1 MNVLHAPA
9 LRIVRRLAPALA
21 LATAGCG
28 GGSSSHRGPVAPT
41 VTAVSSTEPPAS
53 ATDVATNR
61 KITVTFDRDM
71 DASTIDPSSFQ
82 VATSIGGVPVIG
94 AVSYDAA
101 NRTATFAPIGALA
114 INTNFTATLT
124 TDVADFTAAHLAVPY
139 VWSFQTG
146 ATADVSPPGVLG
158 SIPAD
163 GSSGSDVNHLVVV
176 SFDEPI
182 DAGSV
187 SIATFTL
194 AAPGPTL
201 VTGTVGT
208 AGSSIVFQPDADLS
222 AGVVYTAT
230 VAAAVSDLAGNALG
244 TDHVFTFTTGATA
257 DLAAPTVLETTPAD
271 AATAIAVNGKITAT
285 FSEPVDPRTLTT
297 AALTLAGPGGAAEG
311 GTVSIGSGND
321 LIRFTPGADLAG
333 DATFTAV
340 VTTAVKDL
348 AGNALA
354 APLTFTFTTRLTR
367 DDTTP
372 HVVMKSPEDG
382 ATNVA
387 VNQKIVVN
395 FSEAIDPATVNS
407 ATFSLASLT
416 TNVAGTIAT
425 SGATATFTPDTQLP
439 AATSFTAMLTIGVK
453 DLAGNALPAP
463 EVWGFTTGATS
474 DTTAP
479 TVVSTNPVDL
489 STAIAIDQ
497 AVNATFD
504 EAIDPATLDG
514 ASFTV
519 VAPGPIA
526 VTGTVSLDVTSTIAT
541 FVPDAN
547 LPANTQLTATLT
559 TAVTDLSGNPLAADF
574 VFTFTTDAHTGVAT
588 VDLASAATFGVLATD
603 SAVEVGTST
612 VNGDLAVVSGTG
624 QGFAPGDVNG
634 TIHVAD
640 EVALHAQADLSLA
653 YADAVSRILG
663 AKPLAADLAGLTLT
677 AGLHK
682 NSSDVTISSG
692 AVTLDAQGDSSAVFL
707 LQVGGALTTGASTQ
721 VLLVN
726 GASAANVFWQVG
738 GDATL
743 GASSTFAGSVLA
755 AQSITVNAGSTAD
768 GRMLAGALGAS
779 ASVTLDTSV
788 VTVPVQ

>member
-1 MNVLHAPA
+1 
-9 LRIVRRLAPALA
+9 
-21 LATAGCG
+21 
-28 GGSSSHRGPVAPT
+28 
-41 VTAVSSTEPPAS
+41 
-53 ATDVATNR
+53 
-61 KITVTFDRDM
+61 
-71 DASTIDPSSFQ
+71 
-82 VATSIGGVPVIG
+82 
-94 AVSYDAA
+94 
-101 NRTATFAPIGALA
+101 
-114 INTNFTATLT
+114 
-124 TDVADFTAAHLAVPY
+124 
-139 VWSFQTG
+139 
-146 ATADVSPPGVLG
+146 
-158 SIPAD
+158 
-163 GSSGSDVNHLVVV
+163 
-176 SFDEPI
+176 
-182 DAGSV
+182 
-187 SIATFTL
+187 
-194 AAPGPTL
+194 
-201 VTGTVGT
+201 
-208 AGSSIVFQPDADLS
+208 
-222 AGVVYTAT
+222 
-230 VAAAVSDLAGNALG
+230 
-244 TDHVFTFTTGATA
+244 
-257 DLAAPTVLETTPAD
+257 
-271 AATAIAVNGKITAT
+271 
-285 FSEPVDPRTLTT
+285 
-297 AALTLAGPGGAAEG
+297 
-311 GTVSIGSGND
+311 
-321 LIRFTPGADLAG
+321 
-333 DATFTAV
+333 
-340 VTTAVKDL
+340 
-348 AGNALA
+348 
-354 APLTFTFTTRLTR
+354 
-367 DDTTP
+367 
-372 HVVMKSPEDG
+372 
-382 ATNVA
+382 
-387 VNQKIVVN
+387 
-395 FSEAIDPATVNS
+395 
-407 ATFSLASLT
+407 
-416 TNVAGTIAT
+416 
-425 SGATATFTPDTQLP
+425 
-439 AATSFTAMLTIGVK
+439 VK

-463 EVWGFTTGATS
+463 EVWGFTTGATA

-504 EAIDPATLDG
+504 EALDPATLDA

-588 VDLASAATFGVLATD
+588 VDLASAATFGVMATD

-653 YADAVSRILG
+653 YADAAGRILG
-663 AKPLAADLAGLTLT
+663 AKPLAADLSGLTLT

-738 GDATL
+738 GDVTL

>member
-1 MNVLHAPA
+1 MKALHAPA
-9 LRIVRRLAPALA
+9 LRIVRRIAPALA

-28 GGSSSHRGPVAPT
+28 GGSSHHGGPAAPT

-71 DASTIDPSSFQ
+71 DASTIDTSSFQ
-82 VATSIGGVPVIG
+82 VATSIGGVPVLG
-94 AVSYDAA
+94 TVNYDAA
-101 NRTATFAPIGALA
+101 DRTATFAPVGALA

-139 VWSFQTG
+139 VWSFLTG
-146 ATADVSPPGVLG
+146 AAADVSPPGVLG

-163 GSSGSDVNHLVVV
+163 GSSGSDLNHMVVV

-187 SIATFTL
+187 SVSTFTL

-222 AGVVYTAT
+222 PGVVYTAT

-244 TDHVFTFTTGATA
+244 TDHVFTFTTGATS
-257 DLAAPTVLETTPAD
+257 DLAAPTVLATAPAN
-271 AATAIAVNGKITAT
+271 AATAIAVNGKICAT

-297 AALTLAGPGGAAEG
+297 AAITLTGPGGAEG
-311 GTVSIGSGND
+311 GTVSIGSSSE
-321 LIRFTPGADLAG
+321 LLCFTPLSDLAG

-348 AGNALA
+348 AGHALA
-354 APLTFTFTTRLTR
+354 APIPFTFTTRLTR

-372 HVVMKSPEDG
+372 RVVTKSPDDG

-416 TNVAGTIAT
+416 TNVTGTIAT
-425 SGATATFTPDTQLP
+425 SGATATFTPDAQLP

-463 EVWGFTTGATS
+463 EVWAFSTGATS
-474 DTTAP
+474 DTTPPA
-479 TVVSTNPVDL
+479 VASTNPVDL
-489 STAIAIDQ
+489 ATAIAIDQ

-504 EAIDPATLDG
+504 EAIDPATLDA

-526 VTGTVSLDVTSTIAT
+526 VTGAVSLDVTNTIAT
-541 FVPDAN
+541 FVPDAT

-559 TAVTDLSGNPLAADF
+559 TAVTDLAGNPLAADF

-588 VDLASAATFGVLATD
+588 VDLASAATFGVMATD
-603 SAVEVGTST
+603 STVEVGTST
-612 VNGDLAVVSGTG
+612 VNGDVAVGSGTG

-640 EVALHAQADLSLA
+640 EVVLHAQADLSVA

-663 AKPLAADLAGLTLT
+663 AKPLAADLSGLTLT

-692 AVTLDAQGDSSAVFL
+692 AVTLDAQGDPNAVFL
-707 LQVGGALTTGASTQ
+707 LQVGGALSTGASTQ

-726 GASAANVFWQVG
+726 GANAANVFWQVG

-755 AQSITVNAGSTAD
+755 AQSITVNAGSSAD
-768 GRMLAGALGAS
+768 GRLLAGALGA
-779 ASVTLDTSV
+779 AATVTLDSSV
-788 VTVPVQ
+788 VTVPVH

>member
-1 MNVLHAPA
+1 MNALHAPA

-28 GGSSSHRGPVAPT
+28 GGSSHHRGPAAPT

-71 DASTIDPSSFQ
+71 DASTIDTSSFQ
-82 VATSIGGVPVIG
+82 VATSVVGVPVFG
-94 AVSYDAA
+94 TVNYDAA
-101 NRTATFAPIGALA
+101 NRTATFTPSGALA
-114 INTNFTATLT
+114 VNTNFTATLT
-124 TDVADFTAAHLAVPY
+124 TDVADFTEAHLAVAY
-139 VWSFQTG
+139 VWSFRTG

-163 GSSGSDVNHLVVV
+163 GSSGSDLNHMVVV

-187 SIATFTL
+187 STATFTL
-194 AAPGPTL
+194 AAPGPTF
-201 VTGTVGT
+201 VTGNVGT

-222 AGVVYTAT
+222 PGVVYTAT
-230 VAAAVSDLAGNALG
+230 VSATVSDLAGNALG
-244 TDHVFTFTTGATA
+244 TDHVFTFTTGATS
-257 DLAAPTVLETTPAD
+257 DLAAPTVLATTPAD
-271 AATAIAVNGKITAT
+271 AATAIAVNGRICAT

-297 AALTLAGPGGAAEG
+297 AALTLIGTGGAEG
-311 GTVSIGSGND
+311 GTVSIGPDSD
-321 LIRFTPGADLAG
+321 LLCFTPLSDLAG

-348 AGNALA
+348 AGHALA
-354 APLTFTFTTRLTR
+354 APHSFTFTTRLTR

-372 HVVMKSPEDG
+372 WVVMKSPDDG

-395 FSEAIDPATVNS
+395 FSEAVDPATVNS
-407 ATFSLASLT
+407 ATFSLASLSS
-416 TNVAGTIAT
+416 NVSGKIAT
-425 SGATATFTPDTQLP
+425 SGATATFTPDVQLP
-439 AATSFTAMLTIGVK
+439 AANTFTAMLTTGVK

-463 EVWGFTTGATS
+463 EVWAFSTGATS
-474 DTTAP
+474 DTTPP

-489 STAIAIDQ
+489 ATAIAIDQ

-526 VTGTVSLDVTSTIAT
+526 VTGAVSLDVTSTIAT
-541 FVPDAN
+541 FVPDAS

-559 TAVTDLSGNPLAADF
+559 TAVTDLAGNLLAADF
-574 VFTFTTDAHTGVAT
+574 VWTFTTDAHTGVAT
-588 VDLASAATFGVLATD
+588 VDLASAETFGVMATE
-603 SAVEVGTST
+603 STVEVGTST
-612 VNGDLAVVSGTG
+612 VNGDVAVGSGTG

-653 YADAVSRILG
+653 YADAAGRILG
-663 AKPLAADLAGLTLT
+663 AKPLAADLSGLTLT

-692 AVTLDAQGDSSAVFL
+692 AVTLDAQGDSNAVFL

-755 AQSITVNAGSTAD
+755 AQSITVNAGSSAE
-768 GRMLAGALGAS
+768 GRLLAGALGA
-779 ASVTLDTSV
+779 AATVTLDSSV
-788 VTVPVQ
+788 VTVPVH